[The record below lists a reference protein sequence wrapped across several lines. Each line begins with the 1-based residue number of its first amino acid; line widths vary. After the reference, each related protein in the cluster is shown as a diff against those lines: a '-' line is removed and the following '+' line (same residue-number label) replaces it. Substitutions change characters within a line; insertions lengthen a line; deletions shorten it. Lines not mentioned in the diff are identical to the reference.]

1 MDVLRWGTRTS
12 LCMVSEGL
20 DGLVGTPIYDA
31 ATWSVPRS
39 VVALVC
45 IFFCAFRVEGETD
58 MLSFCM

>member
-1 MDVLRWGTRTS
+1 
-12 LCMVSEGL
+12 MVSEGL